1 LNGFLKALHQ
11 IGYEDA
17 LSVEVFGR
25 GLKDMTPEAA
35 ARLALETS
43 RTVMRKAG
51 LA

>member
-1 LNGFLKALHQ
+1 LKA

-35 ARLALETS
+35 AGLGLES
-43 RTVMRKAG
+43 GRKVMRRAG
-51 LA
+51 VG